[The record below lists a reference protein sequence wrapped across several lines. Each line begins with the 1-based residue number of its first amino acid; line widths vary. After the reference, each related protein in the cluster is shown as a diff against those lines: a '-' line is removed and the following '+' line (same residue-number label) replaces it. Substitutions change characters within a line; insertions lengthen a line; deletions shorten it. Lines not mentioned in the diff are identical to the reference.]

1 MVSDEY
7 PLNPRDNKWNGK
19 KIGDTTT
26 TSISVLLCVSATL
39 HTLHIMHRMNQVLC
53 APTAP
58 QRSIALRH
66 RWKQKGE
73 HFFLFCYSSARL
85 WCCRCCGCS
94 WVLNFVETCMNVH
107 DIIYHSIQ
115 PSTQLHMTHGTL
127 MDNGCEFCHN
137 LLCLH
142 GFWVHSHMRACP
154 PLFYTI
160 HVCSML
166 VYVRQC
172 VCRPIAKSIQW
183 ILTAWN
189 L

>member
-1 MVSDEY
+1 MKWEKDWRY
-7 PLNPRDNKWNGK
+7 NNNKYQCVAVCVCNITHITHHASHESGAVRAYCA
-19 KIGDTTT
+19 TT
-26 TSISVLLCVSATL
+26 V
-39 HTLHIMHRMNQVLC
+39 HRAAAQVKTKRR
-53 APTAP
+53 A
-58 QRSIALRH
+58 
-66 RWKQKGE
+66 
-73 HFFLFCYSSARL
+73 FFLFCYSSARL